1 MENLELFILHFGYF
15 AVFTFLALGIFGLP
29 MPDEVVV
36 TSVGFFTSNGTLHY
50 SIALLITIL
59 GVFIGTLLTFYIG
72 KWIGKPLLRKGGR
85 WIGIKDQSI
94 RTTEGWI
101 KKHGPVTVLFGF
113 FIPGMRH
120 IICYISGMGGM
131 KTKIYLLYVLIGA
144 SVSTI
149 IYLTIGYYIGVPFLH
164 PGGDII
170 D

>member
-72 KWIGKPLLRKGGR
+72 KWIGKPLLKKGG
-85 WIGIKDQSI
+85 IKVQSF
-94 RTTEGWI
+94 RTTECWI
-101 KKHGPVTVLFGF
+101 KQHFPVTVLFGF